1 MTTNTNISALKK
13 AIKLL
18 ADAAVDTEKVVAT
31 GASPLGALL
40 TYRNLIPDVLALV
53 PVIGELPAEAKDLK
67 PEDYV
72 ALVQEFATDLAI
84 TDARAS
90 SLVDAGLAL
99 LQEMAT
105 GFLPKLE
112 ALAAAFRAHAVA
124 PVAAVG

>member
-1 MTTNTNISALKK
+1 MTTKTDLKALKA

-53 PVIGELPAEAKDLK
+53 PQIGELPAEAKDLQ

-72 ALVQEFATDLAI
+72 ALVQEFAKDLVI
-84 TDARAS
+84 TDARAG

-99 LQEMAT
+99 LQELAT
-105 GFLPKLE
+105 GVIPKLE
-112 ALAAAFRAHAVA
+112 ALAAAFRSHAVA
-124 PVAAVG
+124 PAQAAG